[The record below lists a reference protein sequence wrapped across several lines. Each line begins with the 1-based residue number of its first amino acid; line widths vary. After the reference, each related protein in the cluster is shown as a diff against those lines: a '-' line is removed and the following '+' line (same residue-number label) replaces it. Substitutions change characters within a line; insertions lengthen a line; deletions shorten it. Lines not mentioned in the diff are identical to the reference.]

1 MNKYTLSIAVL
12 VIIYFSLDYLPKSNE
27 KPLVVATID
36 VVQATKAPEIQQPE
50 KPIEEKPTP
59 KPASPKVAIPKP
71 IVSKKETVAPAPTN
85 PQRITKKG
93 WPTNDPIQDI
103 VNYAY
108 KKGGKDFLLTLEG
121 ENGLWK
127 WDRRSGVVGS
137 NGYYDYGICQL
148 NGQWHAKFIFAN
160 GYNLKAGFSENFKDP
175 YKQIDYCIGVWNDAI
190 RKGKIKT
197 TFYAY
202 NVRHAKVARF
212 SNLK

>member
-12 VIIYFSLDYLPKSNE
+12 VIIYFSLDYLPKNNE

-36 VVQATKAPEIQQPE
+36 VVQSTKPVPEVITPEIQKLE
-50 KPIEEKPTP
+50 KPIEVKPTP
-59 KPASPKVAIPKP
+59 KPASPKVATPKP

-85 PQRITKKG
+85 PHRITKKG

-127 WDRRSGVVGS
+127 WDRRSGIVGS

-148 NGQWHAKFIFAN
+148 NGQWHAKFIFTN
-160 GYNLKAGFSENFKDP
+160 GYNLKS
-175 YKQIDYCIGVWNDAI
+175 
-190 RKGKIKT
+190 
-197 TFYAY
+197 
-202 NVRHAKVARF
+202 
-212 SNLK
+212 